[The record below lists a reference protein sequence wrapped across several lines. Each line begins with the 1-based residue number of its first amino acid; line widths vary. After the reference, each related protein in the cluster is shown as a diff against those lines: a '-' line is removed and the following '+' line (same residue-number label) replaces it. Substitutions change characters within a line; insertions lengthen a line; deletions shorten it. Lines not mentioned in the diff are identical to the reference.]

1 MEATGAREPTHQLKG
16 KTLTDYLKLAGVAL
30 AAYAVVAAVQRHV
43 IAVPVVGNY
52 LPK

>member
-1 MEATGAREPTHQLKG
+1 M
-16 KTLTDYLKLAGVAL
+16 TDYLKLAGVAL